1 MLYFKNFKKKNS
13 TLKKKEEAILRAWTM
28 DAVEVLLLASRE
40 KFLKDSIID
49 KDIKKGFNE
58 R

>member
-1 MLYFKNFKKKNS
+1 
-13 TLKKKEEAILRAWTM
+13 M

-40 KFLKDSIID
+40 KFLNDSIID

>member
-1 MLYFKNFKKKNS
+1 
-13 TLKKKEEAILRAWTM
+13 M